1 MTAPR
6 TTRTEAPNFGLPEEF
21 LNAMKEFARSWAP
34 MIKAL
39 EKY

>member
-6 TTRTEAPNFGLPEEF
+6 IARTEAPNFGLPEE
-21 LNAMKEFARSWAP
+21 LLKAMRQFARSWAP

-39 EKY
+39 EKD